1 MATVMRARRIVA
13 LLAWSALAAC
23 SGCKSSPSLPRES
36 PPQPTVAGS
45 RLHVVRTNTGGRV
58 VLELAATDFVS
69 PDEELVRW
77 VERAVAAVEAYFGR
91 FPLDDARVFVTS
103 ERGRRVGFGQ
113 ADDEGVRVRVG
124 RETVRAGFDRDWVL
138 THEMIHLALP
148 SLPAPQHWLEEG
160 SATYI
165 EPIARC
171 LAGQKTPEEVWR
183 EFARDYSQGLPREG
197 DQGLDRTP
205 TWGRTYYGGALWC
218 LLADVEL
225 RRKTNGRLGLQ
236 QALAKLV
243 EKGASI
249 RQGTSIDALLSRA
262 DAATKTNVLHEL
274 YAAHANTAVTPDL
287 NQLWTDLG
295 VHLNGRT
302 VTLND
307 DAPLATIRT
316 AITPRR

>member
-1 MATVMRARRIVA
+1 MSSPAGAPRLAA

-23 SGCKSSPSLPRES
+23 SGCTSTPSLPRES

-45 RLHVVRTNTGGRV
+45 RLHVVRTHSGGRV
-58 VLELAATDFVS
+58 VVELAATDFVS

-113 ADDEGVRVRVG
+113 ADSEGVRVRVG
-124 RETVRAGFDRDWVL
+124 RDTVRASFDRDWVL

-197 DQGLDRTP
+197 DKGLDHTP

-225 RRKTNGRLGLQ
+225 RRQTNGRVGLQ

-243 EKGASI
+243 EQGASI
-249 RQGTSIDALLSRA
+249 RQGASIESLLTRA
-262 DAATKTNVLHEL
+262 DAATKTRVLQDL

-287 NQLWTDLG
+287 AQLWSDLG

-302 VTLND
+302 VTLTD
-307 DAPLATIRT
+307 DAPLSAIRSS
-316 AITPRR
+316 ITPR